1 MPTLTI
7 LALMLGMLAF
17 SACAQNEPSPDD
29 VITALITKADQGDAE
44 AQYKLG
50 LIYRNGQGVP
60 QDYKE
65 VVRWLRLAAEQGLDE
80 AQSELGVRYG
90 NGQGVPQDNKEAAR
104 WYGLAADQGYA
115 LGQYNLGLMYAKG
128 RGVPQ
133 DYIQAYMWYNLAASN
148 SRGDL
153 RLLAVKGRNQ
163 AAKEMTPEDLS
174 EAQRLAS
181 EWKPKSS
188 GIQ

>member
-1 MPTLTI
+1 MPIRMI
-7 LALMLGMLAF
+7 LALMLGMLIF
-17 SACAQNEPSPDD
+17 SACSQDALSPDD
-29 VITALITKADQGDAE
+29 DLAALITKADQGDAE

-50 LIYRNGQGVP
+50 LIYR
-60 QDYKE
+60 
-65 VVRWLRLAAEQGLDE
+65 
-80 AQSELGVRYG
+80 

-133 DYIQAYMWYNLAASN
+133 DYIQAYMWYNLAATN
-148 SRGDL
+148 RRGDL

-163 AAKEMTPEDLS
+163 AAKEMTPEDID
-174 EAQRLAS
+174 LA
-181 EWKPKSS
+181 P
-188 GIQ
+188 

>member
-1 MPTLTI
+1 
-7 LALMLGMLAF
+7 
-17 SACAQNEPSPDD
+17 
-29 VITALITKADQGDAE
+29 
-44 AQYKLG
+44 
-50 LIYRNGQGVP
+50 
-60 QDYKE
+60 
-65 VVRWLRLAAEQGLDE
+65 
-80 AQSELGVRYG
+80 
-90 NGQGVPQDNKEAAR
+90 
-104 WYGLAADQGYA
+104 
-115 LGQYNLGLMYAKG
+115 MYAKG

>member
-1 MPTLTI
+1 MKTHFEESIESVRLR
-7 LALMLGMLAF
+7 
-17 SACAQNEPSPDD
+17 
-29 VITALITKADQGDAE
+29 ADKGDAD
-44 AQYKLG
+44 AQFY
-50 LIYRNGQGVP
+50 
-60 QDYKE
+60 
-65 VVRWLRLAAEQGLDE
+65 
-80 AQSELGVRYG
+80 LGV
-90 NGQGVPQDNKEAAR
+90 
-104 WYGLAADQGYA
+104 
-115 LGQYNLGLMYAKG
+115 MYRDS

>member
-1 MPTLTI
+1 MPIRMI
-7 LALMLGMLAF
+7 LALMLGMLIF
-17 SACAQNEPSPDD
+17 SACSQDALSPDD
-29 VITALITKADQGDAE
+29 DLAALITKADQGDAE

-50 LIYRNGQGVP
+50 LIYR
-60 QDYKE
+60 
-65 VVRWLRLAAEQGLDE
+65 
-80 AQSELGVRYG
+80 

-163 AAKEMTPEDLS
+163 AAKEMTPEAIA

-181 EWKPKSS
+181 EWKPKE
-188 GIQ
+188 